1 MTCQDFDDQ
10 FDAYAR
16 GALRDDA
23 ATALEQHAADCAV
36 CASRLERLPQIDV
49 SMYMPALPSGVRD
62 ATLAAI
68 RRKPAISV
76 RGRWIASAIL
86 AAAAAL
92 AFVTLPEW
100 RRSRAAAYVAAPQ
113 DTLVRTGPAATTLAT
128 DRAKTE
134 FQAIDAAEREL
145 LSAIA
150 VAPDDAQLRAFLT
163 SVKAQREELR
173 RRVEAAHT

>member
-16 GALRDDA
+16 GELRDDV
-23 ATALEQHAADCAV
+23 ATALEQHAAECAA
-36 CASRLERLPQIDV
+36 CAMRLERLRQVDV
-49 SMYMPALPSGVRD
+49 AMFSPALPAEVRD

-68 RRKPAISV
+68 RRQPAISV
-76 RGRWIASAIL
+76 RGRWIVSAII
-86 AAAAAL
+86 AAAALL

-100 RRSRAAAYVAAPQ
+100 RRTRNAVFVSAPHNS
-113 DTLVRTGPAATTLAT
+113 VIPTGPVPATLAT
-128 DRAKTE
+128 DIAKTE

-145 LSAIA
+145 LTALA
-150 VAPDDAQLRAFLT
+150 AAPADAQLRAFLT

-173 RRVEAAHT
+173 RRVEAART